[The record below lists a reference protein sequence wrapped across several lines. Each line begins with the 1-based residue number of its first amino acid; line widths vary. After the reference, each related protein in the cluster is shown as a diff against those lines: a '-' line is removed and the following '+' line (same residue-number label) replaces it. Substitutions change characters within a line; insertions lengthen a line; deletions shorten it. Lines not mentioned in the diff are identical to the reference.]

1 MQHCGGGGG
10 SVLPLRRRL
19 PEDNTV
25 LTGLGE
31 GQLPE
36 PADTVHVV
44 AMDVS
49 RGEYREVRRKG
60 GKTPMWVGGSISL

>member
-1 MQHCGGGGG
+1 VQHSGGG

-49 RGEYREVRRKG
+49 CGEYWEVCRQS
-60 GKTPMWVGGSISL
+60 GKTPVRVGGSISL